1 MSTSNSQR
9 PPPRG
14 LKRQRLTNP
23 TPSPPL
29 PTLNKK
35 RKSFNLAT
43 EALTA
48 FWDSL
53 PKVYL
58 TPSALKEFDRRT
70 RLRGRIAIEG
80 PSGLRSGKTAEL
92 ATQLRRACRQG
103 GLDLGHLRGVRYCP
117 IVFSK
122 VELTCRAASSTVF
135 ITESSEF
142 RFKKWTRY

>member
-23 TPSPPL
+23 TPSPL

-43 EALTA
+43 EARTA

-92 ATQLRRACRQG
+92 STQLRRACRQG
-103 GLDLGHLRGVRYCP
+103 GLDLGHLRGVRYCQ
-117 IVFSK
+117 
-122 VELTCRAASSTVF
+122 
-135 ITESSEF
+135 
-142 RFKKWTRY
+142 